1 MSACTSAPLAKAAF
15 GAETLTAEPMIVLP
29 AHTVVYADEVGQ
41 AHMRVRLRAGDG
53 ATIDAIF
60 PILPP
65 GSDGRQNRL
74 QERKDL
80 ADLLQVTSGAKD
92 VITSAILVAG
102 PLISSAFSMFLPG
115 PPS

>member
-1 MSACTSAPLAKAAF
+1 MLVVNF
-15 GAETLTAEPMIVLP
+15 LP
-29 AHTVVYADEVGQ
+29 AFRRLI
-41 AHMRVRLRAGDG
+41 RVAS

-65 GSDGRQNRL
+65 DSDGWQNRL

-102 PLISSAFSMFLPG
+102 PLISSVFSLFLPG
-115 PPS
+115 PPPG